1 MLCVPIAQCAPVQQ
15 FYYPVQDPGALFA
28 YLHPHGG
35 SGLFERAGV
44 APASDSGSVSGSD
57 SGSGSDAGSDLKGE
71 NLEQSLGKQ
80 LEPPVESMASGV
92 PLITTTA
99 PTTDTQE
106 PHKSI
111 PSSGALDYL

>member
-44 APASDSGSVSGSD
+44 APASDSGS
-57 SGSGSDAGSDLKGE
+57 GSDAGSDLKGE
-71 NLEQSLGKQ
+71 NLVQSLGKQ

-106 PHKSI
+106 P
-111 PSSGALDYL
+111 DYL